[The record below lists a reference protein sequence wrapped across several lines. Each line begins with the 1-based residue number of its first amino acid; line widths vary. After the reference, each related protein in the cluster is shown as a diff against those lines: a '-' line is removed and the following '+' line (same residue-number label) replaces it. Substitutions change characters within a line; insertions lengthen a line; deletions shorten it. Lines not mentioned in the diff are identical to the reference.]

1 MVKRRVAVV
10 FGGVSVEREVSRVSA
25 RTILDGLSASF
36 IGIPVGIDAAGRF
49 RNEEDSRILL
59 ERGFDSLPAHSEN
72 EDPWRLFRGVDA
84 AFPIVHGEAGED
96 GTLQGF
102 FETIGLPYVGS
113 GVSASALGMN
123 KIAFKARM
131 REAGIPVARSIAVSR
146 REWAESAPALADTV
160 ARRFALPV
168 FVKPSNGGSSLGITK
183 IKDWSDL
190 PGAAALAFEYDE
202 FLLVEEGVD
211 AREIETAIL
220 GNDEPEASGCAEI
233 IPGREFYDY
242 EDKYLSSARAAPGA
256 RSSRR
261 GDGSRRAKNGRPRVP
276 SVRLLGSRAG
286 RFFPGPQ
293 VGGSAPERVEH
304 PSRFYVHFPVSPAL
318 GRRRRIPAGSPR
330 PPRTLR
336 RRALPSAAGRFPSGG
351 ESLRKSGRASP
362 DRPRRRSPARRP
374 RAQDPRRLPALTLD
388 PVALRI

>member
-36 IGIPVGIDAAGRF
+36 IGVPVGIDAAGRF

-59 ERGFDSLPAHSEN
+59 ERGFESLPAHSEN

-146 REWAESAPALADTV
+146 QEWAESAPALADTV

-211 AREIETAIL
+211 TREIETAIL
-220 GNDEPEASGCAEI
+220 GNEEPEASGCAEI

-242 EDKYLSSARAAPGA
+242 EDKYLSSAA
-256 RSSRR
+256 
-261 GDGSRRAKNGRPRVP
+261 
-276 SVRLLGSRAG
+276 RLLVPAPLDEATALDARKTAVRAFLLCG
-286 RFFPGPQ
+286 CSGLARVDFFLDRKSGALLLNELNTLPGFTSISLYPRLWADAGVSLPDLLDRLVRFGVERFQGAA
-293 VGGSAPERVEH
+293 GGFRPEGKATENRV
-304 PSRFYVHFPVSPAL
+304 
-318 GRRRRIPAGSPR
+318 GRRRI
-330 PPRTLR
+330 
-336 RRALPSAAGRFPSGG
+336 GRDGI
-351 ESLRKSGRASP
+351 
-362 DRPRRRSPARRP
+362 DPARRP
-374 RAQDPRRLPALTLD
+374 RAQDPRT
-388 PVALRI
+388 VSLR